1 MTIKS
6 FAQVSRRVLMDGVYQ
21 KLLFWGFD
29 EHGAVVSEPD
39 KIQGGFVL
47 RGEAYDDPTAPVL
60 WQALKKAIATK
71 GLEVVVE
78 EAAYTGSTGSWRL
91 RFCQRT
97 ALKKVCWIQ

>member
-6 FAQVSRRVLMDGVYQ
+6 FAQVSRRLLMDGVYQ

-29 EHGAVVSEPD
+29 EKGTVVSEPD

-47 RGEAYDDPTAPVL
+47 RGEAYDDPTAPLL

-78 EAAYTGSTGSWRL
+78 EAAYTWFNRIMAIKILSKNG
-91 RFCQRT
+91 F
-97 ALKKVCWIQ
+97 